1 MARSTQEK
9 GERKLT
15 LPTGHPAA
23 GYVSPDLSGVEGV
36 ETLPDEEQKLHD
48 ERNDARD
55 AEVEAVADAEHK
67 VATEEAKAAE
77 EAEKATEKEAASAS
91 AATSSSSSKS
101 S

>member
-77 EAEKATEKEAASAS
+77 GVTAKQAAATAT
-91 AATSSSSSKS
+91 TSSSGSKS

>member
-23 GYVSPDLSGVEGV
+23 GYVSPDLSGIDGV
-36 ETLPDEEQKLHD
+36 ETLPEEEQKLHD

-67 VATEEAKAAE
+67 VATEEAKAAAD
-77 EAEKATEKEAASAS
+77 AEKAAEKQTAAATT
-91 AATSSSSSKS
+91 TSSSGSKS

>member
-15 LPTGHPAA
+15 LPAGHPAA

-36 ETLPDEEQKLHD
+36 ETLPEEEQKLHD

-67 VATEEAKAAE
+67 VATEEAKAAA
-77 EAEKATEKEAASAS
+77 EAEKAAEKQTAAATT
-91 AATSSSSSKS
+91 TSSSGSKS